1 MGLRHQLR
9 RLRERAGKGAV
20 VLEQRDG
27 TRRYFEDMECFS
39 EMFLAQTSLFKGE
52 ARDSEVLR
60 AVRNA
65 TPESRQKFEAKYG
78 PIEKR
83 GRIICPVVDGGWVEV
98 FELLEDGTV
107 RRTFHEGDS
116 EEAARI
122 RQEARQRTALDAP

>member
-1 MGLRHQLR
+1 MGLKDRIRKLR
-9 RLRERAGKGAV
+9 KEAEEGAV
-20 VLEQRDG
+20 VVHLRDG
-27 TRRYFEDMECFS
+27 SRRYFEDMECFS

-83 GRIICPVVDGGWVEV
+83 TRIICPVVDGGWVEV
-98 FELLEDGTV
+98 YDLLEDGTV